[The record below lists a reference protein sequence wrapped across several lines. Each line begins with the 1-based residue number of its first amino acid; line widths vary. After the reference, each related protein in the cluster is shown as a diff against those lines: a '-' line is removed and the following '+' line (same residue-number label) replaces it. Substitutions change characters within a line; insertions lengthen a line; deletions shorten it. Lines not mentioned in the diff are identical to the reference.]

1 MKRFILVLIG
11 VAFAVFSFA
20 LDNPRAVTMVSYEQS
35 WSDDEGTL
43 ALRNNTETPIENVAF
58 QIIYLDMQGNQLDYK
73 DFYREVTI
81 APGMARKVDIPAYEH
96 DRSYNYYKS
105 EALYGHRSFKIK
117 FKLLGY
123 NLPQKETNQQE
134 CRTDEAGASREEP
147 GGGSFFWGLFSLIF
161 ILFILGAC
169 IGIFVLVAVMAK
181 HRNRSA
187 ILWLIFS
194 LFATPVLAIILL
206 LCLGRADDRRLY

>member
-1 MKRFILVLIG
+1 MKRIILVLISM
-11 VAFAVFSFA
+11 AFAVFSFA
-20 LDNPRAVTMVSYEQS
+20 LDNPKAVTMVSYEQS
-35 WSDDEGTL
+35 YSDYDGTL
-43 ALRNNTETPIENVAF
+43 ALRNNTKAPIENVAF

-73 DFYREVTI
+73 DFYREVEI

-96 DRSYNYYKS
+96 DRCYNYYKS
-105 EALYGHRSFKIK
+105 EALYGHRSFKIR

-134 CRTDEAGASREEP
+134 YRTDGAGASREEP
-147 GGGSFFWGLFSLIF
+147 GGGSFFWGLFPLIF
-161 ILFILGAC
+161 MLLALGAC
-169 IGIFVLVAVMAK
+169 IGIFVLVANMAK
-181 HRNRSA
+181 QRNRSA

-206 LCLGRADDRRLY
+206 LCLGHSDGRGLN

>member
-20 LDNPRAVTMVSYEQS
+20 LDNLRAVTMVSYEQS

-43 ALRNNTETPIENVAF
+43 ALRNNTEETIKDVAF

-73 DFYREVTI
+73 DFYRKVEI

-117 FKLLGY
+117 FKLLDY
-123 NLPQKETNQQE
+123 NLPQEEASQHEETNE
-134 CRTDEAGASREEP
+134 VGVSRDKP
-147 GGGSFFWGLFSLIF
+147 DGGSFFWGLFPLIF
-161 ILFILGAC
+161 MLLALGAC
-169 IGIFVLVAVMAK
+169 IGIFVLVANMARQ
-181 HRNRSA
+181 RNRSA